1 MYGEELIG
9 MRKNYIRLGVILLL
23 FIICLSTFRMIWMG
37 FFQNEIQPDIQ
48 NGVLDIQSWD
58 LGDKET
64 LVLDGEWKFYPSQF
78 IMEEVSRA
86 GSESEILDVPEGWND
101 ILNSSFG
108 YGTYRLQIKV
118 NPDIDQNYGLYIPS
132 IRSSSEV
139 YVNGR
144 KLSSSGEIASDEEQY
159 TAKNLPQ
166 NVVFTAN
173 EEGNIDIVIQ
183 AANYKDIR
191 SSGIIRSVKFGTEQA
206 ISRGTQISSY
216 FQISIIVIFLIH
228 AVYTFILYLIGN
240 RDKYLFY
247 FSILMLSIIVTSLL
261 SNGDKLIH
269 QFLNISYDFDFRLAN
284 TLLLV
289 GCYALLQCTN
299 HLELPYWR
307 RVFPFYKWSIFGVMG
322 ITLFLSIPQILF
334 LFPVYYLFA
343 FIVIVVTFC
352 SIARMYRQNPATNLF
367 LVLSFFAVVHHYIWD
382 IGWREQSIYLTF
394 YPFDLIVAV
403 VCYIT
408 VWFKGYFQ
416 MHEETKELADSLQ
429 RMNKEKDQ
437 FLANTSHEFRN
448 PLNSILLLSKAVM
461 DREETVL
468 SERSVSE
475 LNTVLN
481 VGKRMNLLLTDLL
494 EARNLNRTKP
504 RLNKQVISL
513 EPIATGV
520 LDLLQLSSDMKQLEM
535 INKIPKEFPAVYA
548 DENRVTQILFNLVGN
563 AVKYTSK
570 GGVTISAEKKE
581 KYAEVHVTDTGI
593 GISGEMQK
601 RLFLPYEQDN
611 ATSGMQEGGF
621 GLGLSITKQLVEL
634 HGGQIWV
641 SSEDAEKTTFT
652 FTLELASSQEAVQ
665 LPVQTV
671 RTAAKSED
679 KVESG
684 LPQLNDGRASAVL
697 LVDDNPAS
705 LLALNS
711 ILSEDMYD
719 TVPVSNAKQAL
730 EEMKKREW
738 DIVVSDIM
746 MPEISGYKLTG
757 MIRERYSLTELP
769 VLLLTGGNADIQAAF
784 VAGAN
789 DYITKPVEPVE
800 LKARMDS
807 LITMKRVAEQQ
818 LQFETAWLQAQIQ
831 PHFLFNTLNSILA
844 LSEWDVEEMRKL
856 LNELSNFLRSKFR
869 FQQMK
874 DLIPLDEELNIVR
887 SYLYI
892 EQVRFGEALQV
903 KWELDGYQGISVPF
917 LSIQPLVE
925 NAVQHGI
932 RNRQGKGTVVI
943 RFKKDTACSKAFITV
958 EDDGAGIETADIAN
972 ILQGNSG
979 SESGVGILNVEK
991 RLHQHYG
998 KGLMID
1004 SSLNKGTSVSFEI
1017 DI

>member
-1 MYGEELIG
+1 MQ
-9 MRKNYIRLGVILLL
+9 LGVILLL
-23 FIICLSTFRMIWMG
+23 FIICLSTFRMVWMG
-37 FFQNEIQPDIQ
+37 FFQNEIQPEIQ

-64 LVLDGEWKFYPSQF
+64 LILDGEWQFYPSQF

-86 GSESEILDVPEGWND
+86 GSESELLDVPEGWND

-118 NPDIDQNYGLYIPS
+118 NPDLDQNYGLYIPS

-144 KLSSSGEIASDEEQY
+144 KLSSSGKIAKTEEQY

-166 NVVFTAN
+166 NIVFTAD
-173 EEGNIDIVIQ
+173 EEGIIDIVIQ
-183 AANYKDIR
+183 AANYKDTR
-191 SSGIIRSVKFGTEQA
+191 SSGLIRSMKFGTEQA
-206 ISRGTQISSY
+206 ISNGTQISSY

-247 FSILMLSIIVTSLL
+247 FSILMFSIIITSLL

-269 QFLNISYDFDFRLAN
+269 QFLNISYDLDFRLAN
-284 TLLLV
+284 MLLLV

-299 HLELPYWR
+299 HIELPYWR
-307 RVFPFYKWSIFGVMG
+307 RIFPFYKWSIFGMIG
-322 ITLFLSIPQILF
+322 ITAFLSIPQILF

-382 IGWREQSIYLTF
+382 IAWREQSIYLTF

-429 RMNKEKDQ
+429 RMNQEKDQ

-468 SERSVSE
+468 SERSAGE

-494 EARNLNRTKP
+494 EARDLNRIKP
-504 RLNKQVISL
+504 RLNKQVIAL

-520 LDLLQLSSDMKQLEM
+520 LDLLQLSSDMKQLKM
-535 INKIPKEFPAVYA
+535 VNKIAKDFPAVYA

-563 AVKYTSK
+563 AVKYTNQ
-570 GGVTISAEKKE
+570 GGVTISAVKKE
-581 KYAEVHVTDTGI
+581 NYAEIHVTDTGI
-593 GISGEMQK
+593 GVSGEMKK

-634 HGGQIWV
+634 HGGEIWA
-641 SSEDAEKTTFT
+641 SSEEAEKTTFT
-652 FTLELASSQEAVQ
+652 FTLELASPQAAVQ
-665 LPVQTV
+665 LPEQSIQ
-671 RTAAKSED
+671 AAVKRAE
-679 KVESG
+679 KGEAE
-684 LPQLNDGRASAVL
+684 LPRLNDGQTPAVL

-711 ILSEDMYD
+711 ILSEDRYD
-719 TVPVSNAKQAL
+719 TVAVTGANQAL

-738 DIVVSDIM
+738 DLVISDIM

-784 VAGAN
+784 LAGAN

-869 FQQMK
+869 FQQLK

-903 KWELDGYQGISVPF
+903 KWELEDYQGIHVPF

-932 RNRQGKGTVVI
+932 RNRQGKGTVII
-943 RFKKDTACSKAFITV
+943 RLKIDSAHSKAIITV
-958 EDDGAGIETADIAN
+958 EDDGAGIESADIPK
-972 ILQGNSG
+972 ILQGESG

-998 KGLMID
+998 RGLLID
-1004 SSLNKGTSVSFEI
+1004 STLNKGTSVSFEI